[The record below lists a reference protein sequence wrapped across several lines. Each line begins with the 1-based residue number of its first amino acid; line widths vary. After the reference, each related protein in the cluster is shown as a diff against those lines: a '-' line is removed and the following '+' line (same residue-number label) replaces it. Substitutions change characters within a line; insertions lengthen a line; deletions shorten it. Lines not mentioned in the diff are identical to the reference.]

1 MICLNL
7 GQFQGKDVKTLKEE
21 TFGLSEE
28 KDKPLGLLLLDRS
41 SLCVSFSLEIVL
53 TCLLLFSEII
63 LLS

>member
-28 KDKPLGLLLLDRS
+28 KDKPLYAFGNKI
-41 SLCVSFSLEIVL
+41 SFFRLPCYPEKNRPKGD
-53 TCLLLFSEII
+53 
-63 LLS
+63 